1 LRPYT
6 KGKDEGST
14 SVRPRFV
21 GVIATDLPFTVTNDK
36 TAITQ
41 LIHKTGWS
49 SGTTFNGGVGTT
61 KSLTVEAR
69 FDDGTRFE
77 NIINNE
83 IGIAVS
89 NLVSA
94 SSNDDSAITLSNNI
108 VATLRGNSHKA
119 TVLTVNGYNCAD
131 NSVDQTVFDDVSVNP
146 NLTPALGDIDLG
158 ALYGLPFPAK
168 SEGETLTV
176 QVRVNA
182 GSNTLIV
189 LQAGPG

>member
-1 LRPYT
+1 M
-6 KGKDEGST
+6 GST
-14 SVRPRFV
+14 SVQPSFYT
-21 GVIATDLPFTVTNDK
+21 VIATNLPFTVTNDK
-36 TAITQ
+36 TAITK
-41 LIHKTGWS
+41 LIHKTDWS

-61 KSLTVEAR
+61 KTLTVEAR

-77 NIINNE
+77 NIINNG

-89 NLVSA
+89 NLVKA
-94 SSNDDSAITLSNNI
+94 SSNDVSAITLSSNI
-108 VATLRGNSHKA
+108 VAILEGNSHKA
-119 TVLTVNGYNCAD
+119 TVLTVEGYSVDNCVD
-131 NSVDQTVFDDVSVNP
+131 NTVDQTAFDDVSVNP

-182 GSNTLIV
+182 GSDTLIT
-189 LQAGPG
+189 LQVVPG

>member
-6 KGKDEGST
+6 KGQTVGST
-14 SVRPRFV
+14 SVRPSFY

-41 LIHKTGWS
+41 LIHKTGWA

-61 KSLTVEAR
+61 KTLTVEAR

-77 NIINNE
+77 NIINNG

-94 SSNDDSAITLSNNI
+94 SSNDVSAITLSSNI
-108 VATLRGNSHKA
+108 IATLRGNSHKA
-119 TVLTVNGYNCAD
+119 TVLTVEGYCAD
-131 NSVDQTVFDDVSVNP
+131 NSVDQTAFDDVSVNP

-182 GSNTLIV
+182 GSDTLIA
-189 LQAGPG
+189 LQVVPS

>member
-6 KGKDEGST
+6 KGKTKGST
-14 SVRPRFV
+14 SVRPKFSDV
-21 GVIATDLPFTVTNDK
+21 VATNLPFTVTNDK
-36 TAITQ
+36 TAITE

-61 KSLTVEAR
+61 KTLTVEAR

-77 NIINNE
+77 NVINNG

-89 NLVSA
+89 NLVAA
-94 SSNDDSAITLSNNI
+94 SSNDVSAITLSSNI
-108 VATLRGNSHKA
+108 VATLVGNSHKA
-119 TVLTVNGYNCAD
+119 TVITVEGYCAD
-131 NSVDQTVFDDVSVNP
+131 NTVDQTASDDVSVNP

-182 GSNTLIV
+182 GSDTLIT
-189 LQAGPG
+189 LQVVPG

>member
-1 LRPYT
+1 M
-6 KGKDEGST
+6 GST
-14 SVRPRFV
+14 SVQPSFYT
-21 GVIATDLPFTVTNDK
+21 VIATNLPFTVTNDK
-36 TAITQ
+36 TAITK
-41 LIHKTGWS
+41 LIHKTDWS

-61 KSLTVEAR
+61 KTLTVEAR

-77 NIINNE
+77 NVINNG

-89 NLVSA
+89 NLVKA
-94 SSNDDSAITLSNNI
+94 SSNDVSAITLSSNI
-108 VATLRGNSHKA
+108 VAILEGNSHKA
-119 TVLTVNGYNCAD
+119 TVLTVEGYSVDNCVD
-131 NSVDQTVFDDVSVNP
+131 NTVDQTAFDDVSVNP

-182 GSNTLIV
+182 GSSTLLG
-189 LQAGPG
+189 LQVGPG